1 MAVLVPQQRR
11 QGLEGSG
18 AEWTA
23 VGPLSRVQAVVGTEA
38 GGAWTAVA
46 THVTPAWVPTLPT
59 TLNPSQVAMFVEQ
72 QLGDQP
78 EGSWA
83 QGTVKRTWLRG
94 LRYQRG
100 VCHLHHL
107 DLNEVTRGGGRAAII
122 RDQDLV
128 SSYRQHTRHHGA
140 NWSSRAALT
149 GGATASP
156 HSELRPYVCGGDLQ
170 ALQRVFNGLRVVSE
184 TYAALAAARLLSP
197 PRDDL
202 LVDTRGA
209 RLVHRAAGD
218 ELRAPRLADSRTRRS
233 SPPRAPPVAGFPAP
247 GPPAQGSGPGL
258 SALPLSRSTLQ
269 PGRRFP
275 SARRSVASIALLVDT
290 TQTFATAPCAS
301 VSPPARWEE
310 PPLPT
315 CVSGQV

>member
-1 MAVLVPQQRR
+1 MRHSPTWLV
-11 QGLEGSG
+11 
-18 AEWTA
+18 
-23 VGPLSRVQAVVGTEA
+23 
-38 GGAWTAVA
+38 AVA
-46 THVTPAWVPTLPT
+46 PDSAQIT
-59 TLNPSQVAMFVEQ
+59 
-72 QLGDQP
+72 
-78 EGSWA
+78 EGYLQSRKFFLARLWP
-83 QGTVKRTWLRG
+83 LRG
-94 LRYQRG
+94 PG
-100 VCHLHHL
+100 A
-107 DLNEVTRGGGRAAII
+107 GRDSKAGS
-122 RDQDLV
+122 LPSV
-128 SSYRQHTRHHGA
+128 
-140 NWSSRAALT
+140 L
-149 GGATASP
+149 P
-156 HSELRPYVCGGDLQ
+156 
-170 ALQRVFNGLRVVSE
+170 
-184 TYAALAAARLLSP
+184 AALAAARLLSP